1 MGHRVRS
8 PEEAGRL
15 SNPVQRRLSSPEID
29 HLAQAYADGI
39 STDALARLYDVHRT
53 TVMAHLELRGVPRRV
68 NRRKL
73 SDHDVSEA
81 TLQYCSGD
89 SLAVVARAFNVD
101 AATVR
106 RELARVGVT
115 IRPRPGSA

>member
-15 SNPVQRRLSSPEID
+15 SNPVQRRLSSTEID
-29 HLAQAYADGI
+29 RLAQAYADGI
-39 STDALARLYDVHRT
+39 SNDALARLYDVHRT

-68 NRRKL
+68 NRREL

-81 TLQYCSGD
+81 T
-89 SLAVVARAFNVD
+89 
-101 AATVR
+101 T
-106 RELARVGVT
+106 T
-115 IRPRPGSA
+115 